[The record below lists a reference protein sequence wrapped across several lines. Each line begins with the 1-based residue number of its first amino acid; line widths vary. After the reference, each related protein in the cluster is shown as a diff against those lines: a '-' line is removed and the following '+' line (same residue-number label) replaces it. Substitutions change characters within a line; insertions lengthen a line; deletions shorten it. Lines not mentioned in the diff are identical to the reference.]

1 MKSDRRWMLFLGG
14 VAAACL
20 LCVALIPLFASPGT
34 VAEIYQNGE
43 FLQTLRLDEPVGYTL
58 FAANGG
64 SNTIVVQDG
73 RICVSHATCPDQV
86 CVNQGWVNTDAT
98 PIVCLPNQLVIQ
110 VKGGEQDLDAAT
122 K

>member
-1 MKSDRRWMLFLGG
+1 MKRNRFWIFLLGLTAGLCLGG
-14 VAAACL
+14 IVL
-20 LCVALIPLFASPGT
+20 LSLRSAPGT
-34 VAEIYQNGE
+34 VAEIYQNGKL
-43 FLQTLRLDEPVGYTL
+43 LQTLRLDEPVGYTL

>member
-1 MKSDRRWMLFLGG
+1 MKSNRFWIFLLGLTAGLCLGG
-14 VAAACL
+14 IVL
-20 LCVALIPLFASPGT
+20 LSLRSAPGT
-34 VAEIYQNGE
+34 VADIYQNGE

-73 RICVSHATCPDQV
+73 RICVSQATCPDQV

-110 VKGGEQDLDAAT
+110 VKGGERDLDAAT

>member
-1 MKSDRRWMLFLGG
+1 MKSNRPWLVFLGG

-20 LCVALIPLFASPGT
+20 LCVALIPLFSSTGT
-34 VAEIYQNGE
+34 VAEVYQNGK

-58 FAANGG
+58 FASNGG
-64 SNTIVVQDG
+64 SNTIVVQNG

>member
-1 MKSDRRWMLFLGG
+1 MKSNRFWIFLLSLTVVVCLGAIMLLSLR
-14 VAAACL
+14 AA
-20 LCVALIPLFASPGT
+20 PGT
-34 VAEIYQNGE
+34 VAEVYQNGV

-110 VKGGEQDLDAAT
+110 VKGGEQDLDAAAG
-122 K
+122 

>member
-1 MKSDRRWMLFLGG
+1 MKSNRFWIFLLSLTVVVCLGAIALLSLR
-14 VAAACL
+14 AA
-20 LCVALIPLFASPGT
+20 PGT
-34 VAEIYQNGE
+34 VAEVYQNGV
-43 FLQTLRLDEPVGYTL
+43 FLQTLRLDEPVEYTL

-122 K
+122 G

>member
-1 MKSDRRWMLFLGG
+1 MKSNRFWIFLLGLTAGLCLGG
-14 VAAACL
+14 IVL
-20 LCVALIPLFASPGT
+20 LSLRSAPGT
-34 VAEIYQNGE
+34 VADIYQNGE

-73 RICVSHATCPDQV
+73 RICVSQATCPDQV
-86 CVNQGWVNTDAT
+86 CVNQGWVNTDTT

-110 VKGGEQDLDAAT
+110 VKGGERDLDAAT